1 MLKWNQFESKNKNKK
16 DPKPLIKKRVKS
28 KNDIE
33 QKRQEIRDKMNV
45 YVNGASSYSEGFA
58 FSGGSNNILKNGGF
72 DAEIKITPEWILSKF
87 SWSQNAGDGNIF
99 LSADIYN
106 SHWVELALDTLGI
119 SYIKVE
125 DIDYNG
131 KAYIRFKLI
140 LEGFKDEYPSWYQ
153 EMYNLNPGK
162 YTEVNNN

>member
-1 MLKWNQFESKNKNKK
+1 MFMLKWNQFESKDRVKK
-16 DPKPLIKKRVKS
+16 DGKLQKNRKIKS
-28 KNDIE
+28 KNEIE

-45 YVNGASSYSEGFA
+45 FVNGASSYEGVA
-58 FSGGSNNILKNGGF
+58 IHESLNHKIR
-72 DAEIKITPEWILSKF
+72 ITPEWILSKF

-106 SHWVELALDTLGI
+106 SHWVELALEALGI

-131 KAYIRFKLI
+131 KAYITFKLI
-140 LEGFKDEYPSWYQ
+140 FEGFKDIYPLWYK
-153 EMYNLNPGK
+153 EIRELNPDKFIDGDI
-162 YTEVNNN
+162 

>member
-1 MLKWNQFESKNKNKK
+1 MLKWNQFESKNRTRKNKK
-16 DPKPLIKKRVKS
+16 RLINRKIKPD
-28 KNDIE
+28 NDVE

-45 YVNGASSYSEGFA
+45 YVNSPSSYSERFA

-72 DAEIKITPEWILSKF
+72 DAEIKITPEWILDKF

-106 SHWVELALDTLGI
+106 SHWVELGLEALGI
-119 SYIKVE
+119 SFIKVE

-131 KAYIRFKLI
+131 KAFIRFKLI

-153 EMYNLNPGK
+153 EMHDLNPKK
-162 YTEVNNN
+162 YIEVDS

>member
-1 MLKWNQFESKNKNKK
+1 MLKWDQFESKNRTRKNKK
-16 DPKPLIKKRVKS
+16 RLKHWKIKPD
-28 KNDIE
+28 NDVE

-45 YVNGASSYSEGFA
+45 YVNSPSSYSEGVA

-72 DAEIKITPEWILSKF
+72 DAEIKITPGWILDKF

-99 LSADIYN
+99 LSADICN

-131 KAYIRFKLI
+131 KVFITFKLI
-140 LEGFKDEYPSWYQ
+140 FEAFKDIYPSWYQ
-153 EMYNLNPGK
+153 EIRLLNPSKFIEGDS
-162 YTEVNNN
+162 